1 MSACRSLEDQITH
14 VQYLLTNEGNSRR
27 FADDENKARMDAS
40 LQFIA
45 TLKNEIDAQKKLLAD
60 RKRQNVDLSN
70 ELSRTQDSIES
81 KKLENM
87 RSKSDLHG

>member
-1 MSACRSLEDQITH
+1 
-14 VQYLLTNEGNSRR
+14 
-27 FADDENKARMDAS
+27 MDAS

-45 TLKNEIDAQKKLLAD
+45 TLKNEIDVQKKLLAD

>member
-1 MSACRSLEDQITH
+1 
-14 VQYLLTNEGNSRR
+14 
-27 FADDENKARMDAS
+27 MDAS

>member
-1 MSACRSLEDQITH
+1 
-14 VQYLLTNEGNSRR
+14 
-27 FADDENKARMDAS
+27 MDAS

-45 TLKNEIDAQKKLLAD
+45 TLKNEIDTQKKLLAD

>member
-1 MSACRSLEDQITH
+1 M
-14 VQYLLTNEGNSRR
+14 V
-27 FADDENKARMDAS
+27 AS

-45 TLKNEIDAQKKLLAD
+45 TLKNEIDTQKKLLAD